1 MCQAIRNPADRR
13 FARNCQKVTGIC
25 LIGYLICVHFVLD
38 KPVSL
43 SRLVL
48 AGVTGTFLFALL
60 ISSGLLLL
68 RKRDEF
74 QRILLTRSFL
84 WATIITM
91 GFTTIWGF
99 VQLFSRGTLPAFQI
113 IWLPVILIC
122 LTAAAKLLIFRH
134 HRSPRE

>member
-13 FARNCQKVTGIC
+13 FARTCQRVTGVC
-25 LIGYLICVHFVLD
+25 LIGYLTCAHFIAD

-43 SRLVL
+43 SRLIL
-48 AGVTGTFLFALL
+48 AGVAGTFFFTLL

-84 WATIITM
+84 WATIVTM
-91 GFTTIWGF
+91 GVATIWGF
-99 VQLFSRGTLPAFQI
+99 VELFSRGAVPNLPL

-122 LTAAAKLLIFRH
+122 VTAAAKLLIFRH
-134 HRSPRE
+134 HRSPTE